1 MADDNPLT
9 DSPRPPISSP
19 ANNASQQQQQQDAA
33 RARRQRQNLTAARM
47 RQQQDLSGMVI
58 DSTGERIRDK
68 FYKFLTEYVEDETG
82 EKYYGKELA
91 AMEEA
96 ESTTMNINW
105 NHLAENYRDLA
116 GIPPFSFTKNI

>member
-1 MADDNPLT
+1 MADNLT

-19 ANNASQQQQQQDAA
+19 ASQNLASQQDQQPDPNAAA

-47 RQQQDLSGMVI
+47 RQQQDSSGMVI
-58 DSTGERIRDK
+58 DETGERIRDK
-68 FYKFLTEYVEDETG
+68 FYKFLSEYEDEDG
-82 EKYYGKELA
+82 SLYYQQELQ

-105 NHLAENYRDLA
+105 EHIINNYSDLP
-116 GIPPFSFTKNI
+116 I